1 MDNECWKAEIREL
14 CEFHRG
20 PDPDS
25 WSPKQARDLRG
36 KERAGM
42 PSAGRTEWEVE
53 EEVWVGGLVPAP
65 WGQGQRKRMCQE
77 R

>member
-1 MDNECWKAEIREL
+1 
-14 CEFHRG
+14 
-20 PDPDS
+20 
-25 WSPKQARDLRG
+25 
-36 KERAGM
+36 M

-53 EEVWVGGLVPAP
+53 GEVWDGGLVPAP